1 MSGKLADTDVDISS
15 VANEKVGATGVP
27 NSADLVGWA
36 EGVLA
41 RDLVATEHHRIHILD
56 ELGVD
61 AANDAAG
68 VIATFNMVT
77 RMADATGIPLERG
90 FDQSAER
97 IEAELGIAHIRHD

>member
-1 MSGKLADTDVDISS
+1 M
-15 VANEKVGATGVP
+15 P
-27 NSADLVGWA
+27 NTADLVGWA

-41 RDLVATEHHRIHILD
+41 RDLVATEHHCNHIVE
-56 ELGVD
+56 ELGAD

-97 IEAELGIAHIRHD
+97 IETELGIAHLRHG